1 MLLVAVKDHGIGIPE
16 KLREKI
22 FERYF
27 RVSKGRSADV
37 HGFGIGL
44 SYVKQVIEGH
54 NGVIR
59 VEDTEG
65 GGTTFIVMIPL
76 IVDEND

>member
-1 MLLVAVKDHGIGIPE
+1 M
-16 KLREKI
+16 
-22 FERYF
+22 
-27 RVSKGRSADV
+27 

-59 VEDTEG
+59 VEGTEG